1 MSSAVEQA
9 VYTARRAYD
18 KTPTPKLMSGILLD
32 MILGMAA
39 VYEQAKTI
47 PSDAP
52 GAERWIEDFR
62 NFQYRLGDYQ
72 QIVGAFMGEIPYSK
86 AAEYHK
92 LPGGTGDMPKAFN
105 ELLVKPILYGNAA
118 SSIAPDT
125 WPYSRVGGIPD
136 VATPIVLSQKLQKI
150 SRRADLPWTKR
161 VVLGFLD
168 DLEREG
174 EGAISEKIAGLTSVA
189 RMKLD
194 AEMPALIE
202 KAKEQIQ
209 YHAFV
214 GAKKATVGPIALAIG
229 LGGLALLAGR
239 KRR

>member
-1 MSSAVEQA
+1 MTAATEQA
-9 VYTARRAYD
+9 VYKAREAYN
-18 KTPTPKLMSGILLD
+18 KNPTPKMMSGIVLD

-39 VYEQAKTI
+39 VYEQAKEVS
-47 PSDAP
+47 SDAP
-52 GAERWIEDFR
+52 GAESWIEQFR

-72 QIVGAFMGEIPYSK
+72 QIVGAFMGEISYSE

-92 LPGGTGDMPKAFN
+92 LPGGISDMPKAFN
-105 ELLVKPILYGNAA
+105 ELLVRPILYGNAA

-125 WPYSRVGGIPD
+125 WPYSKVGGMPD
-136 VATPIVLSQKLQKI
+136 VATPIVLSQKLKKI

-161 VVLGFLD
+161 VVLSFLD

-174 EGAISEKIAGLTSVA
+174 EGAISEKIEGLASVA

-209 YHAFV
+209 KEAYT
-214 GAKKATVGPIALAIG
+214 GAKKATAGPIALAIG
-229 LGGLALLAGR
+229 LGGLALLASR
-239 KRR
+239 KR